1 MEEFIM
7 RKIENLRNTLN
18 GKVYIFCKDDQTA
31 KEFLVDAEKEGYLF
45 GTIKPTDSQPDDIIA
60 IEENKQLAYVGFVGR
75 TAFQCKN
82 KDNLHKIDYAKYKS
96 GADDYY
102 VRDRE

>member
-1 MEEFIM
+1 M
-7 RKIENLRNTLN
+7 RTIENLRNTLN

-60 IEENKQLAYVGFVGR
+60 VEDNKQLSYVGFVGR
-75 TAFQCKN
+75 VAWQSAE
-82 KDNLHKIDYAKYKS
+82 KDKLHKIDYAKYKS